1 MRLVKR
7 RRRRVTRF
15 DLFWLRCVRV
25 LWVEADWL
33 AGWLAG
39 ERRAAER
46 GDSRRDESANA
57 NPEADPLSAAASV
70 GPRACCSTPQP
81 ATTTRT
87 SSAPPAT
94 KGAPQ
99 KHSLTQKFQKFTIV
113 EITAIVFSDLAKL
126 LFT

>member
-1 MRLVKR
+1 LAALRSRSLRSGWRL
-7 RRRRVTRF
+7 T
-15 DLFWLRCVRV
+15 
-25 LWVEADWL
+25 
-33 AGWLAG
+33 GWLAG

-46 GDSRRDESANA
+46 GDSRRDESA

-81 ATTTRT
+81 ATTTMRT

-99 KHSLTQKFQKFTIV
+99 KHSLTRKFQKFTVV
-113 EITAIVFSDLAKL
+113 EITAIVLSDLTIL
-126 LFT
+126 LFA

>member
-1 MRLVKR
+1 VQMRLVKR

-25 LWVEADWL
+25 LWVL
-33 AGWLAG
+33 GGGWLAG

-46 GDSRRDESANA
+46 GDSRCDESA

-87 SSAPPAT
+87 SSAPPAP

-99 KHSLTQKFQKFTIV
+99 NALSNSKVQPR
-113 EITAIVFSDLAKL
+113 KL
-126 LFT
+126 Q